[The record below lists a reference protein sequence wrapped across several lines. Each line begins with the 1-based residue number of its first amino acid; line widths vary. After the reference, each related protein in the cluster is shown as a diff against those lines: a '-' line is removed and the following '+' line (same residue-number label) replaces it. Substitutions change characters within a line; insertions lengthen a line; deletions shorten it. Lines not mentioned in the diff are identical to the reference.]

1 MVTQDLKNVNGPV
14 DLALEYK
21 SPADDTN
28 QPFRLFL
35 PSAYDGVTPLPL
47 LIVLHGS
54 SGTQDT
60 YFDQESY
67 GVGLYKRL
75 ADERNMIV
83 LSPHEY
89 VLTEFR
95 GIGELDV
102 LCVLDFVQDRVPVD
116 EERVVLTGLSMG
128 GTGSS
133 FLCCRYPHLFAG
145 GAPIGSCYEAV
156 SYTHLTLP
164 TKA

>member
-35 PSAYDGVTPLPL
+35 PSAYDGGTPLPL

-60 YFDQESY
+60 YLDQESY
-67 GVGLYKRL
+67 GDGLYKRL
-75 ADERNMIV
+75 ADERNMMVAATVYLDLLGYYI
-83 LSPHEY
+83 
-89 VLTEFR
+89 
-95 GIGELDV
+95 IG
-102 LCVLDFVQDRVPVD
+102 R
-116 EERVVLTGLSMG
+116 
-128 GTGSS
+128 
-133 FLCCRYPHLFAG
+133 FLGMTC
-145 GAPIGSCYEAV
+145 
-156 SYTHLTLP
+156 
-164 TKA
+164 